1 MFDEEI
7 LNIIENQKKELNE
20 WRNELISKLKLKL
33 NEKLD
38 IFLINKEWLEN
49 YAKTF
54 FDEKKENK
62 ELLIKYNNYENIDN
76 GNLLKEINE
85 KS

>member
-1 MFDEEI
+1 MSNKEV
-7 LNIIENQKKELNE
+7 LNIIENQKKQLNE
-20 WRNELISKLKLKL
+20 WRNELKNKLKLKL

>member
-20 WRNELISKLKLKL
+20 WRNKLISKLKIKL

-62 ELLIKYNNYENIDN
+62 ELLIKYNKYENIDN